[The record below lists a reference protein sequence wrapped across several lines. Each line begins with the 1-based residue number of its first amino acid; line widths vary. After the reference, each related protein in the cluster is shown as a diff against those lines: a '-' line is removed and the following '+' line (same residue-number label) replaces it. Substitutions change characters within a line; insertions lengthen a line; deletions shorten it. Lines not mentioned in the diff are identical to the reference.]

1 MTEDSTK
8 SSETSQH
15 AQRPDKP
22 YLSTPELDA
31 LALSQTELLSEL
43 WILRDRV
50 TVLEHLLTE
59 AGVLKPDAVDNFEL
73 PTDLAE
79 RLDRERDQ
87 LVARIVGAGHRKKLD
102 LDTLKEQP

>member
-1 MTEDSTK
+1 MSDDAKNSATPE
-8 SSETSQH
+8 H

-50 TVLEHLLTE
+50 TVLEYLLTQ
-59 AGVLKPDAVDNFEL
+59 AGILKAGAIDDFEL
-73 PTDLAE
+73 PADLAE
-79 RLDRERDQ
+79 DLDRERDQ

-102 LDTLKEQP
+102 LDTLKKQS